1 MKSSFIPVSCGV
13 VLAAISAAG
22 TSHWFSVREM
32 VLAYSVKNPVPLSP
46 APETDRKEI
55 ARTEPKPAP
64 LPAPKPAK
72 APQPAPVSS
81 PAAAV
86 ASSSSEEF
94 FRSLVQEFKDLKNE
108 NRNLQDQLEE
118 TNRDLMNLQF
128 RVDTHSTQF
137 RPLPMMNDLRS
148 LENQS
153 REEHP
158 DHGVLPPM
166 EGELLPESR

>member
-22 TSHWFSVREM
+22 MSHWFSVREM
-32 VLAYSVKNPVPLSP
+32 VLAYSVKKPAPLSP
-46 APETDRKEI
+46 APEPDRKEI
-55 ARTEPKPAP
+55 ARTEPKPIP
-64 LPAPKPAK
+64 QPAPKPAK
-72 APQPAPVSS
+72 APEPA

-137 RPLPMMNDLRS
+137 RPLPMMNDFRS
-148 LENQS
+148 LDSQG
-153 REEHP
+153 REDQP
-158 DHGVLPPM
+158 DHGVLPPL